1 MSLLEIENIDVY
13 YGDVQV
19 IFGLSLK
26 VENGSVV
33 SIIGT
38 NGAGKSTTLKTIS
51 SLLIPKKGQITFN
64 GDIISILKSN
74 EVVEKGVIHI
84 PEGRRLFPFMTIMEN
99 LQVGAFPKRAQGKED
114 ENLRLVFALFPL
126 LSERSNK
133 LANTLS
139 GGEQQM
145 LAIGRALMSNPL
157 LIRWRKKMA
166 EQTERLLKRRAA
178 NVPKGV
184 FNITPLFVKRAHGA
198 VLVDVDGKE
207 YIDFAGGIGVENV
220 GHCADAVVRA
230 IKDQADAYI
239 HTCFH
244 VVMYEPYVE
253 LAEKLNKITPGDFD
267 KMTMFANSGAEAV
280 ENGVKIARYWTERPA
295 IIALDYAFHG
305 RTMMAMS
312 LTGKIMPYKYKF
324 GPFAPEVYRIPAPYC
339 YRCPFNLQYPSCALA
354 CAEYLEDYFIS
365 TVAADSVAAIIIE
378 PVIGE
383 GGFIVPPNGY
393 LKRVKEIC
401 GKYGRYRVEWG
412 EQARCMRASIM
423 GWLAISR

>member
-84 PEGRRLFPFMTIMEN
+84 PEGRRLFPFMTLMEN

-145 LAIGRALMSNPL
+145 IAIARALMAAPKMLMLDEPSLGLAPL
-157 LIRWRKKMA
+157 L
-166 EQTERLLKRRAA
+166 
-178 NVPKGV
+178 
-184 FNITPLFVKRAHGA
+184 
-198 VLVDVDGKE
+198 
-207 YIDFAGGIGVENV
+207 
-220 GHCADAVVRA
+220 
-230 IKDQADAYI
+230 
-239 HTCFH
+239 
-244 VVMYEPYVE
+244 
-253 LAEKLNKITPGDFD
+253 
-267 KMTMFANSGAEAV
+267 
-280 ENGVKIARYWTERPA
+280 
-295 IIALDYAFHG
+295 
-305 RTMMAMS
+305 
-312 LTGKIMPYKYKF
+312 
-324 GPFAPEVYRIPAPYC
+324 
-339 YRCPFNLQYPSCALA
+339 
-354 CAEYLEDYFIS
+354 
-365 TVAADSVAAIIIE
+365 
-378 PVIGE
+378 
-383 GGFIVPPNGY
+383 
-393 LKRVKEIC
+393 VKEIFENIERINKEMQTTILVVEQNAKIALGLSDYAYIMES
-401 GKYGRYRVEWG
+401 GKIVLEGPSKELKDNPDVKEFYMGITQGGGRKSFKEVKSYKRRKRW
-412 EQARCMRASIM
+412 M
-423 GWLAISR
+423 

>member
-51 SLLIPKKGQITFN
+51 SLLTPKKGQITFN

-84 PEGRRLFPFMTIMEN
+84 PEGRRLFPFMTIMEH

-126 LSERSNK
+126 LSERSNQ

-157 LIRWRKKMA
+157 LLMLDEPSLGLAPI
-166 EQTERLLKRRAA
+166 L
-178 NVPKGV
+178 
-184 FNITPLFVKRAHGA
+184 
-198 VLVDVDGKE
+198 
-207 YIDFAGGIGVENV
+207 
-220 GHCADAVVRA
+220 
-230 IKDQADAYI
+230 IKDIFETVMEINKRGTTILLVEQDVQHSLSISDYAY
-239 HTCFH
+239 
-244 VVMYEPYVE
+244 VLENGR
-253 LAEKLNKITPGDFD
+253 LAMEGDGEKLLND
-267 KMTMFANSGAEAV
+267 KH
-280 ENGVKIARYWTERPA
+280 VKKA
-295 IIALDYAFHG
+295 
-305 RTMMAMS
+305 
-312 LTGKIMPYKYKF
+312 
-324 GPFAPEVYRIPAPYC
+324 
-339 YRCPFNLQYPSCALA
+339 
-354 CAEYLEDYFIS
+354 YLGI
-365 TVAADSVAAIIIE
+365 
-378 PVIGE
+378 
-383 GGFIVPPNGY
+383 
-393 LKRVKEIC
+393 
-401 GKYGRYRVEWG
+401 
-412 EQARCMRASIM
+412 
-423 GWLAISR
+423 

>member
-51 SLLIPKKGQITFN
+51 SLLTPKKGQITFS

-126 LSERSNK
+126 LSERSNQ

-157 LIRWRKKMA
+157 LLMLDEPSLGLAPI
-166 EQTERLLKRRAA
+166 L
-178 NVPKGV
+178 
-184 FNITPLFVKRAHGA
+184 
-198 VLVDVDGKE
+198 
-207 YIDFAGGIGVENV
+207 
-220 GHCADAVVRA
+220 
-230 IKDQADAYI
+230 IKDIFETVMEINKRGTTILLVEQDVQHSLSISDYAY
-239 HTCFH
+239 
-244 VVMYEPYVE
+244 VLENGR
-253 LAEKLNKITPGDFD
+253 LAMEGDGEKLLND
-267 KMTMFANSGAEAV
+267 KH
-280 ENGVKIARYWTERPA
+280 VKKA
-295 IIALDYAFHG
+295 
-305 RTMMAMS
+305 
-312 LTGKIMPYKYKF
+312 
-324 GPFAPEVYRIPAPYC
+324 
-339 YRCPFNLQYPSCALA
+339 
-354 CAEYLEDYFIS
+354 YLGI
-365 TVAADSVAAIIIE
+365 
-378 PVIGE
+378 
-383 GGFIVPPNGY
+383 
-393 LKRVKEIC
+393 
-401 GKYGRYRVEWG
+401 
-412 EQARCMRASIM
+412 
-423 GWLAISR
+423 

>member
-26 VENGSVV
+26 VEDGSIV

-99 LQVGAFPKRAQGKED
+99 LQVGAFAKRAQGKED

-126 LSERSNK
+126 LSERSNQ

-157 LIRWRKKMA
+157 LLMLDEPSLGLAPI
-166 EQTERLLKRRAA
+166 L
-178 NVPKGV
+178 
-184 FNITPLFVKRAHGA
+184 
-198 VLVDVDGKE
+198 
-207 YIDFAGGIGVENV
+207 
-220 GHCADAVVRA
+220 
-230 IKDQADAYI
+230 IKDIFETVMEINKRGTTILLVEQDVQHSLSISDYAY
-239 HTCFH
+239 
-244 VVMYEPYVE
+244 VLENGR
-253 LAEKLNKITPGDFD
+253 LAMEGDGEKLLND
-267 KMTMFANSGAEAV
+267 KH
-280 ENGVKIARYWTERPA
+280 VKKA
-295 IIALDYAFHG
+295 
-305 RTMMAMS
+305 
-312 LTGKIMPYKYKF
+312 
-324 GPFAPEVYRIPAPYC
+324 
-339 YRCPFNLQYPSCALA
+339 
-354 CAEYLEDYFIS
+354 YLGI
-365 TVAADSVAAIIIE
+365 
-378 PVIGE
+378 
-383 GGFIVPPNGY
+383 
-393 LKRVKEIC
+393 
-401 GKYGRYRVEWG
+401 
-412 EQARCMRASIM
+412 
-423 GWLAISR
+423 

>member
-51 SLLIPKKGQITFN
+51 SLLTPKKGQITFN

-126 LSERSNK
+126 LSERSNQ

-157 LIRWRKKMA
+157 LLMLDEPSLGLAPI
-166 EQTERLLKRRAA
+166 L
-178 NVPKGV
+178 
-184 FNITPLFVKRAHGA
+184 
-198 VLVDVDGKE
+198 
-207 YIDFAGGIGVENV
+207 
-220 GHCADAVVRA
+220 
-230 IKDQADAYI
+230 IKDIFETVMEINKRGTTILLVEQDVQHSLSISDYAY
-239 HTCFH
+239 
-244 VVMYEPYVE
+244 VLENGR
-253 LAEKLNKITPGDFD
+253 LAMEGDGEKLLND
-267 KMTMFANSGAEAV
+267 KH
-280 ENGVKIARYWTERPA
+280 VKKA
-295 IIALDYAFHG
+295 
-305 RTMMAMS
+305 
-312 LTGKIMPYKYKF
+312 
-324 GPFAPEVYRIPAPYC
+324 
-339 YRCPFNLQYPSCALA
+339 
-354 CAEYLEDYFIS
+354 YLGI
-365 TVAADSVAAIIIE
+365 
-378 PVIGE
+378 
-383 GGFIVPPNGY
+383 
-393 LKRVKEIC
+393 
-401 GKYGRYRVEWG
+401 
-412 EQARCMRASIM
+412 
-423 GWLAISR
+423 

>member
-114 ENLRLVFALFPL
+114 ENLRLVFTLFPV
-126 LSERSNK
+126 LSERSNQ

-157 LIRWRKKMA
+157 LLMLDEPSLGLAPI
-166 EQTERLLKRRAA
+166 L
-178 NVPKGV
+178 
-184 FNITPLFVKRAHGA
+184 
-198 VLVDVDGKE
+198 
-207 YIDFAGGIGVENV
+207 
-220 GHCADAVVRA
+220 
-230 IKDQADAYI
+230 IKDIFVTVMEINKRGTTILLVEQDVQHSLSISDYAY
-239 HTCFH
+239 
-244 VVMYEPYVE
+244 V
-253 LAEKLNKITPGDFD
+253 L
-267 KMTMFANSGAEAV
+267 
-280 ENGVKIARYWTERPA
+280 ENGRLAMEGKGGELLDDKHVKKA
-295 IIALDYAFHG
+295 
-305 RTMMAMS
+305 
-312 LTGKIMPYKYKF
+312 
-324 GPFAPEVYRIPAPYC
+324 
-339 YRCPFNLQYPSCALA
+339 
-354 CAEYLEDYFIS
+354 YLGI
-365 TVAADSVAAIIIE
+365 
-378 PVIGE
+378 
-383 GGFIVPPNGY
+383 
-393 LKRVKEIC
+393 
-401 GKYGRYRVEWG
+401 
-412 EQARCMRASIM
+412 
-423 GWLAISR
+423 

>member
-51 SLLIPKKGQITFN
+51 SLLIPNKGQITFN

-126 LSERSNK
+126 LSERSNQ

-157 LIRWRKKMA
+157 LLMLDEPSLGLAPI
-166 EQTERLLKRRAA
+166 L
-178 NVPKGV
+178 
-184 FNITPLFVKRAHGA
+184 
-198 VLVDVDGKE
+198 
-207 YIDFAGGIGVENV
+207 
-220 GHCADAVVRA
+220 
-230 IKDQADAYI
+230 IKDIFETVMEINKRGTTILLVEQDVQHSLSISDYAY
-239 HTCFH
+239 
-244 VVMYEPYVE
+244 VLENGR
-253 LAEKLNKITPGDFD
+253 LAMEGDGEKLLND
-267 KMTMFANSGAEAV
+267 KH
-280 ENGVKIARYWTERPA
+280 VKKA
-295 IIALDYAFHG
+295 
-305 RTMMAMS
+305 
-312 LTGKIMPYKYKF
+312 
-324 GPFAPEVYRIPAPYC
+324 
-339 YRCPFNLQYPSCALA
+339 
-354 CAEYLEDYFIS
+354 YLGI
-365 TVAADSVAAIIIE
+365 
-378 PVIGE
+378 
-383 GGFIVPPNGY
+383 
-393 LKRVKEIC
+393 
-401 GKYGRYRVEWG
+401 
-412 EQARCMRASIM
+412 
-423 GWLAISR
+423 

>member
-51 SLLIPKKGQITFN
+51 SLLISKKGQITFN

-114 ENLRLVFALFPL
+114 ENLRLVFTLFPV
-126 LSERSNK
+126 LSERSNQ

-157 LIRWRKKMA
+157 LLMLDEPSLGLAPI
-166 EQTERLLKRRAA
+166 L
-178 NVPKGV
+178 
-184 FNITPLFVKRAHGA
+184 
-198 VLVDVDGKE
+198 
-207 YIDFAGGIGVENV
+207 
-220 GHCADAVVRA
+220 
-230 IKDQADAYI
+230 IKDIFETVMEINKRGTTILLVEQDVQHSLSISDYAY
-239 HTCFH
+239 
-244 VVMYEPYVE
+244 V
-253 LAEKLNKITPGDFD
+253 L
-267 KMTMFANSGAEAV
+267 
-280 ENGVKIARYWTERPA
+280 ENGRLAMEGKGGELLDDKHVKKA
-295 IIALDYAFHG
+295 
-305 RTMMAMS
+305 
-312 LTGKIMPYKYKF
+312 
-324 GPFAPEVYRIPAPYC
+324 
-339 YRCPFNLQYPSCALA
+339 
-354 CAEYLEDYFIS
+354 YLGI
-365 TVAADSVAAIIIE
+365 
-378 PVIGE
+378 
-383 GGFIVPPNGY
+383 
-393 LKRVKEIC
+393 
-401 GKYGRYRVEWG
+401 
-412 EQARCMRASIM
+412 
-423 GWLAISR
+423 

>member
-114 ENLRLVFALFPL
+114 ENLRLVFTLFPV
-126 LSERSNK
+126 LSERSNQ

-157 LIRWRKKMA
+157 LLMLDEPSLGLAPI
-166 EQTERLLKRRAA
+166 L
-178 NVPKGV
+178 
-184 FNITPLFVKRAHGA
+184 
-198 VLVDVDGKE
+198 
-207 YIDFAGGIGVENV
+207 
-220 GHCADAVVRA
+220 
-230 IKDQADAYI
+230 IKDIFKTVMEINKRGTTILLVEQDVQHSLSISDYAY
-239 HTCFH
+239 
-244 VVMYEPYVE
+244 V
-253 LAEKLNKITPGDFD
+253 L
-267 KMTMFANSGAEAV
+267 
-280 ENGVKIARYWTERPA
+280 ENGRLAMEGKGGELLDDKHVKKA
-295 IIALDYAFHG
+295 
-305 RTMMAMS
+305 
-312 LTGKIMPYKYKF
+312 
-324 GPFAPEVYRIPAPYC
+324 
-339 YRCPFNLQYPSCALA
+339 
-354 CAEYLEDYFIS
+354 YLGI
-365 TVAADSVAAIIIE
+365 
-378 PVIGE
+378 
-383 GGFIVPPNGY
+383 
-393 LKRVKEIC
+393 
-401 GKYGRYRVEWG
+401 
-412 EQARCMRASIM
+412 
-423 GWLAISR
+423 

>member
-51 SLLIPKKGQITFN
+51 SLLTPKKGQITFN

-99 LQVGAFPKRAQGKED
+99 LKVGAFPKRAQGKED

-126 LSERSNK
+126 LSERSNQ

-157 LIRWRKKMA
+157 LLMLDEPSLGLAPI
-166 EQTERLLKRRAA
+166 L
-178 NVPKGV
+178 
-184 FNITPLFVKRAHGA
+184 
-198 VLVDVDGKE
+198 
-207 YIDFAGGIGVENV
+207 
-220 GHCADAVVRA
+220 
-230 IKDQADAYI
+230 IKDIFETVMEINKRGTTILLVEQDVQHSLSISDYAY
-239 HTCFH
+239 
-244 VVMYEPYVE
+244 VLENGR
-253 LAEKLNKITPGDFD
+253 LAMEGDGEKLLND
-267 KMTMFANSGAEAV
+267 KH
-280 ENGVKIARYWTERPA
+280 VKKA
-295 IIALDYAFHG
+295 
-305 RTMMAMS
+305 
-312 LTGKIMPYKYKF
+312 
-324 GPFAPEVYRIPAPYC
+324 
-339 YRCPFNLQYPSCALA
+339 
-354 CAEYLEDYFIS
+354 YLGI
-365 TVAADSVAAIIIE
+365 
-378 PVIGE
+378 
-383 GGFIVPPNGY
+383 
-393 LKRVKEIC
+393 
-401 GKYGRYRVEWG
+401 
-412 EQARCMRASIM
+412 
-423 GWLAISR
+423 

>member
-13 YGDVQV
+13 YGDIQV

-114 ENLRLVFALFPL
+114 ENLRLVFTLFPV
-126 LSERSNK
+126 LSERSNQ

-157 LIRWRKKMA
+157 LLMLDEPSLGLAPI
-166 EQTERLLKRRAA
+166 L
-178 NVPKGV
+178 
-184 FNITPLFVKRAHGA
+184 
-198 VLVDVDGKE
+198 
-207 YIDFAGGIGVENV
+207 
-220 GHCADAVVRA
+220 
-230 IKDQADAYI
+230 IKDIFETVMEINKRGTTILLVEQDVQHSLSISDYAY
-239 HTCFH
+239 
-244 VVMYEPYVE
+244 V
-253 LAEKLNKITPGDFD
+253 L
-267 KMTMFANSGAEAV
+267 
-280 ENGVKIARYWTERPA
+280 ENGRLAMEGKGGELLDDKHVKKA
-295 IIALDYAFHG
+295 
-305 RTMMAMS
+305 
-312 LTGKIMPYKYKF
+312 
-324 GPFAPEVYRIPAPYC
+324 
-339 YRCPFNLQYPSCALA
+339 
-354 CAEYLEDYFIS
+354 YLGI
-365 TVAADSVAAIIIE
+365 
-378 PVIGE
+378 
-383 GGFIVPPNGY
+383 
-393 LKRVKEIC
+393 
-401 GKYGRYRVEWG
+401 
-412 EQARCMRASIM
+412 
-423 GWLAISR
+423 

>member
-51 SLLIPKKGQITFN
+51 SLLTPKKGQITFN

-126 LSERSNK
+126 LSERSNQ

-157 LIRWRKKMA
+157 LLMLDEPSLGLAPI
-166 EQTERLLKRRAA
+166 L
-178 NVPKGV
+178 
-184 FNITPLFVKRAHGA
+184 
-198 VLVDVDGKE
+198 
-207 YIDFAGGIGVENV
+207 
-220 GHCADAVVRA
+220 
-230 IKDQADAYI
+230 IKDIFETVMEINKRGTTILLVEQDVQHSLSISDYAY
-239 HTCFH
+239 
-244 VVMYEPYVE
+244 V
-253 LAEKLNKITPGDFD
+253 L
-267 KMTMFANSGAEAV
+267 
-280 ENGVKIARYWTERPA
+280 ENGRLAMEGKGGELLDDKHVKKA
-295 IIALDYAFHG
+295 
-305 RTMMAMS
+305 
-312 LTGKIMPYKYKF
+312 
-324 GPFAPEVYRIPAPYC
+324 
-339 YRCPFNLQYPSCALA
+339 
-354 CAEYLEDYFIS
+354 YLGI
-365 TVAADSVAAIIIE
+365 
-378 PVIGE
+378 
-383 GGFIVPPNGY
+383 
-393 LKRVKEIC
+393 
-401 GKYGRYRVEWG
+401 
-412 EQARCMRASIM
+412 
-423 GWLAISR
+423 

>member
-126 LSERSNK
+126 LSERSNQ

-157 LIRWRKKMA
+157 LLMLDEPSLGLAPILIKDIFETVMEINKRGTTILLV
-166 EQTERLLKRRAA
+166 EQDVQHSLSISDYAYVLENGRLAME
-178 NVPKGV
+178 G
-184 FNITPLFVKRAHGA
+184 
-198 VLVDVDGKE
+198 DGKKLLNDKHVKKA
-207 YIDFAGGIGVENV
+207 YLGI
-220 GHCADAVVRA
+220 
-230 IKDQADAYI
+230 
-239 HTCFH
+239 
-244 VVMYEPYVE
+244 
-253 LAEKLNKITPGDFD
+253 
-267 KMTMFANSGAEAV
+267 
-280 ENGVKIARYWTERPA
+280 
-295 IIALDYAFHG
+295 
-305 RTMMAMS
+305 
-312 LTGKIMPYKYKF
+312 
-324 GPFAPEVYRIPAPYC
+324 
-339 YRCPFNLQYPSCALA
+339 
-354 CAEYLEDYFIS
+354 
-365 TVAADSVAAIIIE
+365 
-378 PVIGE
+378 
-383 GGFIVPPNGY
+383 
-393 LKRVKEIC
+393 
-401 GKYGRYRVEWG
+401 
-412 EQARCMRASIM
+412 
-423 GWLAISR
+423 

>member
-51 SLLIPKKGQITFN
+51 SLLTPKKGQITFN

-126 LSERSNK
+126 LSERSNQ

-157 LIRWRKKMA
+157 LLMLDEPSLGLAPILIKDIFKTVMEINKRGTTILLV
-166 EQTERLLKRRAA
+166 EQDVQHSLSISDYAYVLENGRLAME
-178 NVPKGV
+178 G
-184 FNITPLFVKRAHGA
+184 
-198 VLVDVDGKE
+198 DGKKLLNDKHVKKA
-207 YIDFAGGIGVENV
+207 YLGI
-220 GHCADAVVRA
+220 
-230 IKDQADAYI
+230 
-239 HTCFH
+239 
-244 VVMYEPYVE
+244 
-253 LAEKLNKITPGDFD
+253 
-267 KMTMFANSGAEAV
+267 
-280 ENGVKIARYWTERPA
+280 
-295 IIALDYAFHG
+295 
-305 RTMMAMS
+305 
-312 LTGKIMPYKYKF
+312 
-324 GPFAPEVYRIPAPYC
+324 
-339 YRCPFNLQYPSCALA
+339 
-354 CAEYLEDYFIS
+354 
-365 TVAADSVAAIIIE
+365 
-378 PVIGE
+378 
-383 GGFIVPPNGY
+383 
-393 LKRVKEIC
+393 
-401 GKYGRYRVEWG
+401 
-412 EQARCMRASIM
+412 
-423 GWLAISR
+423 